1 MMPVRRVLNVVITA
15 ESADPGCSPVDGSVM
30 PFKLIAVTVSGFI
43 ASPVTVH
50 VKSTELLKDDDNP
63 VTVTV

>member
-1 MMPVRRVLNVVITA
+1 MMPVRRVLKVVLT
-15 ESADPGCSPVDGSVM
+15 ESPKPGCSPVDVSVM
-30 PFKLIAVTVSGFI
+30 PFRLIAVTVSGFI
-43 ASPVTVH
+43 AAPVTVH